1 MMSKGC
7 HSCFFHLF
15 LCKTWPIVEVKRQW
29 SLFVINERWML
40 QVTDMMLQEKLYPK
54 WAVGARKWWNTR
66 YNRIILFWIVVV
78 TSSFI
83 VVFVIATDYINWD
96 SLNRDFLHSNE
107 LSRAILASFILVMD
121 ITIVMQVNHFIF
133 FKMITWKDN
142 PFLYIFDVHCNVCDQ
157 LWIIEGEAIHW
168 ELV

>member
-1 MMSKGC
+1 
-7 HSCFFHLF
+7 
-15 LCKTWPIVEVKRQW
+15 
-29 SLFVINERWML
+29 ML
-40 QVTDMMLQEKLYPK
+40 QVTDMMLQEKLSPK

-121 ITIVMQVNHFIF
+121 ITIVMQVNPFHF
-133 FKMITWKDN
+133 TR
-142 PFLYIFDVHCNVCDQ
+142 
-157 LWIIEGEAIHW
+157 
-168 ELV
+168 